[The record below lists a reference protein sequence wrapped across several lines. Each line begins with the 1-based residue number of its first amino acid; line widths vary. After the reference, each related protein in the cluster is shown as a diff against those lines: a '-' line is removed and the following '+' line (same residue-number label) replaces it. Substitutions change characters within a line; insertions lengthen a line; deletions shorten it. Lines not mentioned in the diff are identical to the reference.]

1 MLQQCNSLNTK
12 VLEVSDRS
20 V

>member
-12 VLEVSDRS
+12 VLEVSNRT